1 MFVHLLLIGIA
12 VFMCKSFQNLKTV
25 YVGRL
30 VIYAPV
36 VSSSQHVVTD
46 LELTN
51 GIAVIPRQQTSGVG
65 RSNNQ
70 VSFFYLQNILLQTY
84 S

>member
-1 MFVHLLLIGIA
+1 M
-12 VFMCKSFQNLKTV
+12 
-25 YVGRL
+25 GRL

-70 VSFFYLQNILLQTY
+70 VSFLSSKYTLTAVFTKSYERLIELLSKTKI
-84 S
+84 

>member
-1 MFVHLLLIGIA
+1 MPL
-12 VFMCKSFQNLKTV
+12 QNLKTS

-36 VSSSQHVVTD
+36 VSSSQHVISD
-46 LELTN
+46 LELSN
-51 GIAVIPRQQTSGVG
+51 GIAVIPRQQTSGMG

-70 VSFFYLQNILLQTY
+70 VS
-84 S
+84 